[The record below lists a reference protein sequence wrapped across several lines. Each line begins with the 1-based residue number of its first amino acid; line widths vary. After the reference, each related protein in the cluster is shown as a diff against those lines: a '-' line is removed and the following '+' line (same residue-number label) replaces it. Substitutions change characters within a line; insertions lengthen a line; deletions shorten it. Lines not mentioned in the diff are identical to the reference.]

1 MLYKPH
7 ILEKLFDT
15 LQTHSGT
22 ALTNPAPA
30 ALMKQLQ
37 KKKEKNLQ
45 KDAKKSKQEGWGR
58 MSVRTSVEDD
68 IIVWIKDYWGH
79 FPLFQDKLIT
89 RSHQQKLIM

>member
-1 MLYKPH
+1 MFLFNMLYKPH

-37 KKKEKNLQ
+37 QRKKKSAERRQ
-45 KDAKKSKQEGWGR
+45 KKQAGR
-58 MSVRTSVEDD
+58 VR
-68 IIVWIKDYWGH
+68 
-79 FPLFQDKLIT
+79 
-89 RSHQQKLIM
+89 

>member
-1 MLYKPH
+1 MFLFNMLYKPH

-37 KKKEKNLQ
+37 KKKR
-45 KDAKKSKQEGWGR
+45 KKSAERRQKGKQEG
-58 MSVRTSVEDD
+58 
-68 IIVWIKDYWGH
+68 
-79 FPLFQDKLIT
+79 
-89 RSHQQKLIM
+89 

>member
-1 MLYKPH
+1 MFLFNMLYKPH

-37 KKKEKNLQ
+37 KKKKNLQ
-45 KDAKKSKQEGWGR
+45 KDAKKASRKGEVGC
-58 MSVRTSVEDD
+58 
-68 IIVWIKDYWGH
+68 
-79 FPLFQDKLIT
+79 L
-89 RSHQQKLIM
+89 

>member
-37 KKKEKNLQ
+37 KKNKKFAERRQ
-45 KDAKKSKQEGWGR
+45 KSKQEGWGR
-58 MSVRTSVEDD
+58 MPVRTSVEDD

-89 RSHQQKLIM
+89 RSHQQMLLM